1 MMHWW
6 SSYGPFDPD
15 ASGLYPQ
22 ARQVLSHYRQL
33 RDLSREQL
41 ASRLGV
47 GSKAVYYMEHEGR
60 GLDSVSRLRSVG
72 SLLHVPSA
80 LLGLCNPPSPGEWWA
95 DYGRFPAGPDG
106 WPAAGYVVKHYRRA
120 KRWTQAQLATA
131 LGVEELSVRS
141 MENRGS
147 GLDSLARRRALRFLL
162 GIPPVLLGLDDT
174 HAQAATSSLLR
185 SVSVSLPSLEDVRRA
200 QQRLW
205 DGYYTSHGQD
215 DLSQLMRSLP
225 SLKDHLSDLPAAE
238 RSSYLEQLSLFYQ
251 GAGNIVLASAD
262 TPLVLA
268 YQNMGVKLARFS
280 GNSELLST
288 ALGRRAAALYELGE
302 QDLAERSIREAL
314 HVAPVHEEVFR
325 YPVASR
331 VLSVS
336 ALDEHDRTE
345 IYRMLDQLRPNE
357 RFNTGLDSNI
367 ILVCKAQCLVNM
379 SRNAPNSSEMLR
391 ESVRMLEQAERS
403 APDTPRRHL
412 LINLFQAMA
421 HLGLR
426 QYDLAAFFAIE
437 AFQLM
442 RQVKSVLYLPQFID
456 IYQTLQKSSFAGSPQ
471 VARLG
476 LLLYQVGVVG

>member
-1 MMHWW
+1 MMYWW
-6 SSYGPFDPD
+6 SSYGPFEPD

-33 RDLSREQL
+33 RCLTREQV

-47 GSKAVYYMEHEGR
+47 GAKSIYYAEHEGR
-60 GLDSVSRLRSVG
+60 GLDSISRLRGVG
-72 SLLHVPSA
+72 ALLHVPSV
-80 LLGLCNPPSPGEWWA
+80 LLGLVDPPGPGDWWA
-95 DYGRFPAGPDG
+95 DYGPFPAGPDG

-120 KRWTQAQLATA
+120 KRWTQQQLAAA

-141 MENRGS
+141 MENKNA

-162 GIPPVLLGLDDT
+162 GIPPALLGLDAA
-174 HAQAATSSLLR
+174 HAQVSSPAHIHG
-185 SVSVSLPSLEDVRRA
+185 SAPALPSLDEIRQA

-205 DGYYTSHGQD
+205 TGYYVGHGQNEFAR
-215 DLSQLMRSLP
+215 LTRVLP
-225 SLKDHLSDLPAAE
+225 SLKDHLSDLPFSE
-238 RSSYLEQLSLFYQ
+238 RSDYLEQMSLFCQ
-251 GAGNIVLASAD
+251 AAGNIVLASAD
-262 TPLVLA
+262 THLVLS
-268 YQNMGVKLARFS
+268 YQNLGVKLARFS
-280 GNSELLST
+280 ENIELLST

-302 QDLAERSIREAL
+302 QDLAEKSIKEAL
-314 HVAPVHEEVFR
+314 FVAPDQEKVFR

-331 VLSVS
+331 VLSCT
-336 ALDEHDRTE
+336 ALDECDRSE
-345 IYRMLDQLRPNE
+345 IYRMLDQLTPNE

-367 ILVCKAQCLVNM
+367 ILVCKAQCLVNL
-379 SRNAPNSSEMLR
+379 SRNAPNSAELLR
-391 ESVRMLEQAERS
+391 ESIRLLEQAERS
-403 APDTPRRHL
+403 APDTPRRYL

-442 RQVKSVLYLPQFID
+442 RQIKSVLYLPQFID
-456 IYQTLQKSSFAGSPQ
+456 MYQTLQKSSFAGSPQ

-476 LLLYQVGVVG
+476 LLLYQVGVAL